1 MPIYTSPFTG
11 TVVQPTDVSYYE
23 LNFSANVQLYW
34 PAVVNPQQVPAARI
48 IDATPSV
55 ASLVISLPAANQG
68 TTGTDIL
75 LRNFGAVTFTV
86 EDFDGTG
93 SVSIAPG
100 ESKYFYLSD
109 NTTTAGVW
117 QNVTFGTGT
126 SSADAASLAGN
137 GLVALTGKLNA
148 TQNVVEISTPPTIND
163 ASRANTF
170 LWVSGNN
177 TVTLPN
183 SASLTAG
190 WFIGFRNAGTG
201 TLTFTPQG
209 TSVINGNA
217 NLSVSPG
224 ESGFIVYQEST
235 GDFFTVG
242 LAVASNVTFT
252 SATYDVD
259 SIVPNTF
266 SLVAFAPVIQTYVA
280 LSGPPPPGRIVDLDV
295 ILPATTQ
302 LYILSNNTGQ
312 SGYNITFQLS
322 GSIQAPINLVDG
334 VVAIVLSDGNFLYVI
349 SQTSN
354 TTFFAVNGTAA
365 TPSYSFLNDSN
376 TGMYLPSVGVLGL
389 TANSTLM
396 LEMDNTNTLD
406 PQVSTVA
413 TFNAG
418 LIGGG
423 TF

>member
-34 PAVVNPQQVPAARI
+34 PAVVNPTQVPAARI

-55 ASLVISLPAANQG
+55 ASLVITLPAGNQG

-148 TQNVVEISTPPTIND
+148 TQNVVEISAPPTIND
-163 ASRANTF
+163 ASRASTF
-170 LWVSGNN
+170 LWISGNN
-177 TVTLPN
+177 SVTLPT

-217 NLSVSPG
+217 NLPVNPG

-259 SIVPNTF
+259 SIIPNTF
-266 SLVAFAPVIQTYVA
+266 SLVSFAPIIQTYVA
-280 LSGPPPPGRIVDLDV
+280 LSGTRALDLDV

-312 SGYNITFQLS
+312 AGYNITFQLS

-354 TTFFAVNGTAA
+354 TTFFAVDGTAA
-365 TPSYSFLNDSN
+365 TPSYSFLNDAN
-376 TGMYLPSVGVLGL
+376 TGMFLPGVGILGL
-389 TANSTLM
+389 SANSTLM
-396 LEMDNTNTLD
+396 LELDNTNVLD
-406 PQVSTVA
+406 PQVSTPA

-418 LIGGG
+418 LISGGA
-423 TF
+423 F